1 MLRTWIVVGLIA
13 GVALAAVLVLWPP
26 APSPAEQPPAAAAPA
41 ARTVT
46 PSLPLAQII
55 LFSSGLGYF
64 QREGSVEG
72 NARVDLTFP
81 VTDVNDLLKSLVLQD
96 LGNGRINVVS
106 YDSHEPLDRT
116 LKSFALDL
124 TWNPTVGQLLNQ
136 ARGEKIEVTLQQSAA
151 TSPSVLSGI
160 IIGMEAQR
168 QPQGKDQVLEADVLN
183 LLCGEGVRSVALA
196 QVQRLR
202 FLNPVVESEF
212 RKALEVLAGA
222 HDIQKRTIS
231 IGFTGD
237 GKRPVRV
244 GYVVENPLWKMS
256 YRLVVDGN
264 DRPTLQGWAVVE
276 NTTSEDWKDV
286 RMALIASRPFAFQ
299 MNLYEPLYLPR
310 PVVEPAQF
318 AVLRSPPAAGG
329 QDGGQPGTQGGGNF
343 GAAVNRYQPGF
354 VPGGAQAGFGG
365 NFNGFNGNFN
375 GFGGQLGGAQFG
387 LQGGLNVAGGFGG
400 LGNVNLGG
408 GPPNAPA
415 PAARPTYEE
424 VQARREKQREE
435 REQARKEGSAI
446 TGLDATDGTAA
457 VASTEEVG
465 DALEYVLDQRVTL
478 PRQKSAM
485 LPVVAKE
492 VPGTRVSLFNPTV
505 YPRSPLLAVRL
516 KNTTGARL
524 MEGPVAVYEGGVYTG
539 DARLPDLPDG
549 EERFLTYAVDQGTEV
564 RTTRTTEDPHSTSLR
579 IVKGLVH
586 AEILRHD
593 TTAYFIKNRSQRER
607 IVVLEKEVGDG
618 WTIIQPAGVAR
629 DGKRRHRFEVKVQ
642 PGKVTEYTV
651 VAEERTS
658 KESRLTVGENFLAW
672 LPGPLEKMSAP
683 IQEAAR
689 KINEYQGRLKE
700 MADGLAKLDEEYRT
714 LWAEQIRLKGN
725 LDRLP
730 MISAAYRRNVEL
742 IDAQEPNLEK
752 ALARWNEQKKQ
763 EAALHREYAD
773 YLAALTAE

>member
-1 MLRTWIVVGLIA
+1 MLRTWFVVGLIA
-13 GVALAAVLVLWPP
+13 GVALAAVLILWPP
-26 APSPAEQPPAAAAPA
+26 ATSTAEQPPSPAAPA
-41 ARTVT
+41 ARTAT
-46 PSLPLAQII
+46 PSLPLAQVI

-64 QREGSVEG
+64 QREGTVDG

-124 TWNPTVGQLLNQ
+124 TYNPTVGQLLNQ
-136 ARGEKIEVTLQQSAA
+136 ARGEKLEVTLQQSAA

-160 IIGMEAQR
+160 IIGMEPQR
-168 QPQGKDQVLEADVLN
+168 QSQGPEGDVLN
-183 LLCGEGVRSVALA
+183 LLCGEGVRSVSLT

-231 IGFTGD
+231 LGFSGE

-264 DRPTLQGWAVVE
+264 GRTTLPGWAVVE

-286 RMALIASRPFAFQ
+286 RMALIASRPVAFQ
-299 MNLYEPLYLPR
+299 MNLYEPLFLPR
-310 PVVEPAQF
+310 PVVEPPQF
-318 AVLRSPPAAGG
+318 AVLRSPSSTGVPGG
-329 QDGGQPGTQGGGNF
+329 GTSGLQGGGDF
-343 GAAVNRYQPGF
+343 SAAANRYQPGF
-354 VPGGAQAGFGG
+354 TNLGVQGGFQGQLG
-365 NFNGFNGNFN
+365 
-375 GFGGQLGGAQFG
+375 GGQLGGAQFG
-387 LQGGLNVAGGFGG
+387 LQGGLQVAGGFGG
-400 LGNVNLGG
+400 QGNVNLGG
-408 GPPNAPA
+408 GPPNVSAPA
-415 PAARPTYEE
+415 PRLTYEE

-435 REQARKEGSAI
+435 LEQVRREGSAI

-465 DALEYVLDQRVTL
+465 DALEYVLDQRVTV

-492 VPGTRVSLFNPTV
+492 VPCARVSIYNPTV
-505 YPRSPLLAVRL
+505 HARSPFLAVRL

-524 MEGPVAVYEGGVYTG
+524 MQGPVAVYEGGVYAG

-564 RTTRTTEDPHSTSLR
+564 RTTTTTGSRQCTTVK
-579 IVKGLVH
+579 IVKGLVIS
-586 AEILRHD
+586 EFIQRE
-593 TTAYFIKNRSQRER
+593 TTTYLVKNRSQRER
-607 IVVLEKEVGDG
+607 LVVLEKEASDN
-618 WTIIQPAGVAR
+618 WTIVEPVRLAR
-629 DGKRRHRFEVKVQ
+629 DGKHWHRFEVKVP
-642 PGKVTEYTV
+642 PGKVVEHKV

-658 KESRLTVGENFLAW
+658 KESRLFVGDDLSGW
-672 LPGPLEKMSAP
+672 LPLPLDKLP
-683 IQEAAR
+683 VKVQESVR
-689 KINEYQGRLKE
+689 KINEYRGRLKDLE
-700 MADGLAKLDEEYRT
+700 EKLGALEQEYRD
-714 LWAEQIRLKGN
+714 LWNDQTRLKAN

-730 MISAAYRRNVEL
+730 FASAAYKRNLET

-752 ALARWNEQKKQ
+752 IQARYLEQKRN
-763 EAALHREYAD
+763 ENALRREFAD
-773 YLAALTAE
+773 YLAGLTAD